1 MKRLISTPC
10 LEVRWEPRWPAAAI
24 GFYGNGKRT
33 RRVFV
38 VLFAPLVILVGRRA

>member
-1 MKRLISTPC
+1 MRTLFSTSF

-33 RRVFV
+33 KRVFV
-38 VLFAPLVILVGRRA
+38 VLVSPLVILVGRRT